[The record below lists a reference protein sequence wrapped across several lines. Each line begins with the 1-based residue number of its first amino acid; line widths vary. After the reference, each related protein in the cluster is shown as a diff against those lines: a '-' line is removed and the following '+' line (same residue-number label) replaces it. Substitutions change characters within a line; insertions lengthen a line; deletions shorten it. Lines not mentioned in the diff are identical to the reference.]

1 MKLDCIQL
9 RDSMIQEAWS
19 SAHTQYS
26 DWLYMARYV
35 GIGAFGYRAHDLVA
49 EKAI

>member
-1 MKLDCIQL
+1 
-9 RDSMIQEAWS
+9 MIQEAWS

-35 GIGAFGYRAHDLVA
+35 GIYTFGHRAYHPVT
-49 EKAI
+49 EQAICIQIGNVM